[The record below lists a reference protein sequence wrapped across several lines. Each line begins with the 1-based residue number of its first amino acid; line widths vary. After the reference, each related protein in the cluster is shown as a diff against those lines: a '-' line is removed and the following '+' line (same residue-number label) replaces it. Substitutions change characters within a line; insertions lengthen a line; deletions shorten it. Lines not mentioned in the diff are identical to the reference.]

1 MRNIMGGLQ
10 AGFVR
15 YWYGLTTALGLAVD
29 SLRAHKLRSFLTLL
43 GVIIGVGSV
52 VLVGAAIE
60 GMGLYA
66 EQSTSKIFGS
76 ESFLL
81 AQVGTAGNYREY
93 IEKLKRNKRIRAEDL
108 LYLEATT
115 GDRVLYSP
123 YRVHAEEFKHNGV
136 TFEEGSL
143 LGVGSALPEIRDVT
157 LVEGRFFT
165 EQEQRTRQYVAV
177 IAEDVRAMLY
187 PNTTAVGKA
196 LKIRGLDFEVIGVQE
211 KLGSAFGRSQDNS
224 VYIPY
229 TVFTRLYGTGQSISV
244 FGRPRSGLTLEEA
257 LDISRVSLRTR
268 FRVRPGQPDR
278 FDTVTPDAIRSFIDN
293 LLKMI
298 SAVVVP
304 VTGISLVVGG
314 IVIMNIMLVS
324 VTERTHE
331 IGVRKS
337 LGARRG
343 DILLQFL
350 LEAVLLSAAG
360 GAMGL
365 GLGAALTELLSR
377 LFEISMRI
385 TPPYVFLSLFVSSVV
400 GILSGWYPAARA
412 SKLDP
417 VEALRAE

>member
-1 MRNIMGGLQ
+1 MGGFQ
-10 AGFVR
+10 SGWVR
-15 YWYGLTTALGLAVD
+15 YSYSLTTALGLALD

-108 LYLEATT
+108 VYLEATT

-123 YRVHAEEFKHNGV
+123 YRQRGEEFKHAGT
-136 TFEEGSL
+136 TFEEGVL
-143 LGVGSALPEIRDVT
+143 LGVGAALPEIRDVT

-177 IAEDVRAMLY
+177 IGEDVRALLY
-187 PNTTAVGKA
+187 PNATAVGKQ
-196 LKIRGLDFEVIGVQE
+196 LKIRGLDFEIIGVQE

-229 TVFTRLYGTGQSISV
+229 TVFARLYGTGQSVSV
-244 FGRPRSGLTLEEA
+244 FGRPRPGLTLEEA

-268 FRVRPGQPDR
+268 FRARPGQPDR

-293 LLKMI
+293 MLKMI

-337 LGARRG
+337 LGARQV
-343 DILLQFL
+343 DIRRQFL
-350 LEAVLLSAAG
+350 IEAVVLATLG
-360 GAMGL
+360 GLVGVA
-365 GLGAALTELLSR
+365 LGATLTSLLAR
-377 LFEISMRI
+377 VFEISMRV
-385 TPPYVFLSLFVSSVV
+385 TAVYVVLSLVVSSVV
-400 GILSGWYPAARA
+400 GIFSGWYPAARA

-417 VEALRAE
+417 VAALRAE

>member
-1 MRNIMGGLQ
+1 MGGFQ
-10 AGFVR
+10 SGWVR
-15 YWYGLTTALGLAVD
+15 YGYSLTTALGLALD

-108 LYLEATT
+108 VYLEATT

-123 YRVHAEEFKHNGV
+123 YRQRGEEFKHAGT
-136 TFEEGSL
+136 TFEEGVL
-143 LGVGSALPEIRDVT
+143 LGVGAALPEIRDVT
-157 LVEGRFFT
+157 LLEGRFFT

-177 IAEDVRAMLY
+177 IGEDVRALLY
-187 PNTTAVGKA
+187 PNATAVGKQ
-196 LKIRGLDFEVIGVQE
+196 LKIRGLDFEIIGVQE

-229 TVFTRLYGTGQSISV
+229 TVFARLYGTGQSVSV
-244 FGRPRSGLTLEEA
+244 FGRPRPGLTLEEA

-268 FRVRPGQPDR
+268 FRARPGQPDR

-293 LLKMI
+293 MLKMI

-337 LGARRG
+337 LGARRA

-350 LEAVLLSAAG
+350 IEAVLLAAAG

-365 GLGAALTELLSR
+365 LVGVALTELLSR
-377 LFEISMRI
+377 VFEISMRV
-385 TPPYVFLSLFVSSVV
+385 TAVYVVLSLVVSSVV
-400 GILSGWYPAARA
+400 GIFSGWYPAARA

-417 VEALRAE
+417 VAALRAE

>member
-1 MRNIMGGLQ
+1 MGGFQ
-10 AGFVR
+10 SGWVR
-15 YWYGLTTALGLAVD
+15 YSYSLTTALGLALD

-108 LYLEATT
+108 VYLEATT

-123 YRVHAEEFKHNGV
+123 YRQRGEEFKHAGT
-136 TFEEGSL
+136 TFEEGVL
-143 LGVGSALPEIRDVT
+143 LGVGAALPEIRDVT
-157 LVEGRFFT
+157 LLEGRFFT

-177 IAEDVRAMLY
+177 IGEDVRALLY
-187 PNTTAVGKA
+187 PNATAVGKQ
-196 LKIRGLDFEVIGVQE
+196 LKIRGLDFEIIGVQE

-229 TVFTRLYGTGQSISV
+229 TVFARLYGTGQSVSV
-244 FGRPRSGLTLEEA
+244 FGRPRPGLTLEEA

-268 FRVRPGQPDR
+268 FRARPGQPDR

-293 LLKMI
+293 MLKMI

-337 LGARRG
+337 LGARRA

-350 LEAVLLSAAG
+350 IEAVLLAAAG

-365 GLGAALTELLSR
+365 LVGVALTELLSR
-377 LFEISMRI
+377 VFEISMRV
-385 TPPYVFLSLFVSSVV
+385 TAVYVVLSLVVSSVV
-400 GILSGWYPAARA
+400 GIFSGWYPAARA

-417 VEALRAE
+417 VAALRAE

>member
-1 MRNIMGGLQ
+1 MGGFQ
-10 AGFVR
+10 SGWVR
-15 YWYGLTTALGLAVD
+15 FGYSLTTASGLAVD

-43 GVIIGVGSV
+43 GVIIGVSSV

-108 LYLEATT
+108 VYLEATT

-123 YRVHAEEFKHNGV
+123 YRQRGEEFKHAGT
-136 TFEEGSL
+136 TFEEGQL
-143 LGVGSALPEIRDVT
+143 LGVGAALPEIRDVT

-177 IAEDVRAMLY
+177 IGEDVRALLY
-187 PNTTAVGKA
+187 PTATAVGKQ

-229 TVFTRLYGTGQSISV
+229 TVFARLYGTGQSVSV
-244 FGRPRSGLTLEEA
+244 FGRPRPGLTLEEA

-268 FRVRPGQPDR
+268 FRARPGQPDR

-293 LLKMI
+293 MLKMI

-337 LGARRG
+337 LGARRA

-350 LEAVLLSAAG
+350 IEAVLLAAAG

-365 GLGAALTELLSR
+365 LVGVALTELLSR
-377 LFEISMRI
+377 VFEISMKV
-385 TPPYVFLSLFVSSVV
+385 TAVYVVLSLVVSSVV
-400 GILSGWYPAARA
+400 GIFSGWYPAARA

-417 VEALRAE
+417 VAALRAE

>member
-1 MRNIMGGLQ
+1 
-10 AGFVR
+10 
-15 YWYGLTTALGLAVD
+15 
-29 SLRAHKLRSFLTLL
+29 
-43 GVIIGVGSV
+43 
-52 VLVGAAIE
+52 
-60 GMGLYA
+60 
-66 EQSTSKIFGS
+66 
-76 ESFLL
+76 
-81 AQVGTAGNYREY
+81 
-93 IEKLKRNKRIRAEDL
+93 
-108 LYLEATT
+108 
-115 GDRVLYSP
+115 LYSP
-123 YRVHAEEFKHNGV
+123 YRQRGEEFKHAGT
-136 TFEEGSL
+136 TFEEGQV
-143 LGVGSALPEIRDVT
+143 LGVGAALPEIRDVT

-177 IAEDVRAMLY
+177 IGEDVRALLY
-187 PNTTAVGKA
+187 PNATAVGKQ

-229 TVFTRLYGTGQSISV
+229 TVFARLYGTGQSVSV
-244 FGRPRSGLTLEEA
+244 FGRPRPGLTLEEA

-268 FRVRPGQPDR
+268 FRARPGQPDR

-293 LLKMI
+293 MLKMI

-337 LGARRG
+337 LGARRA

-350 LEAVLLSAAG
+350 IEAVLLSAAG

-365 GLGAALTELLSR
+365 LVGVALTELLSR
-377 LFEISMRI
+377 VFEISMKV
-385 TPPYVFLSLFVSSVV
+385 TAVYVVLSLVVSSVV
-400 GILSGWYPAARA
+400 GIFSGWYPAARA

-417 VEALRAE
+417 VAALRAE